1 MGLLRASFSQRQAK
15 ADDQSR
21 ENHMKSHSVSADLTS
36 HHDGWILSLS
46 NMKKKITW
54 KNGITASHSLDV
66 VNRVLGDRRLSER
79 ENELGGFSY
88 RSVSRRT

>member
-46 NMKKKITW
+46 NMKKKSPGKMALLRATHCWTW
-54 KNGITASHSLDV
+54 
-66 VNRVLGDRRLSER
+66 
-79 ENELGGFSY
+79 
-88 RSVSRRT
+88 